1 MLKMR
6 KLAFFILLILF
17 AGAASAQ
24 QVVNGVVKD
33 SLGTALAGTTVVIK
47 GTSNHGIADENGSFT
62 QWGHTRKGKW
72 RSAHSPILT
81 RALSNSYLKQEGFTS
96 LIDIVKPSKTVYV

>member
-1 MLKMR
+1 L
-6 KLAFFILLILF
+6 
-17 AGAASAQ
+17 
-24 QVVNGVVKD
+24 GVP
-33 SLGTALAGTTVVIK
+33 AYQAY
-47 GTSNHGIADENGSFT
+47 